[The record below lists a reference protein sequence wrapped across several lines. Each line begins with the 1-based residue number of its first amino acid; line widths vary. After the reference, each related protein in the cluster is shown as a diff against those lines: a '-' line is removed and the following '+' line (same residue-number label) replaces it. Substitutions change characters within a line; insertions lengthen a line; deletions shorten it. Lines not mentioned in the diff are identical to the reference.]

1 MTLLVLQGTSQC
13 PSTCSSR
20 DHLCLTLQRGHEVF
34 DYNSMKLHDSKVL
47 ESEAMPSLPN
57 VSCCNT
63 KPVQQY
69 IFSIWWILTL
79 VSFIL
84 DLQASVLDLY
94 LAQRVCYKP
103 HHHSCLDMYRDS
115 KPVNS
120 DRISNQH
127 NQVLSLRPPL
137 NILNIYPL
145 MMISWHNPLSIS
157 TKGGIE
163 GSGQVSL
170 SRGWHMTAVVL
181 NCKEILK
188 LSQIIKI

>member
-1 MTLLVLQGTSQC
+1 M
-13 PSTCSSR
+13 
-20 DHLCLTLQRGHEVF
+20 
-34 DYNSMKLHDSKVL
+34 
-47 ESEAMPSLPN
+47 
-57 VSCCNT
+57 
-63 KPVQQY
+63 
-69 IFSIWWILTL
+69 
-79 VSFIL
+79 SFIL

-120 DRISNQH
+120 DRISNER
-127 NQVLSLRPPL
+127 NQMLSLRAPYNHL
-137 NILNIYPL
+137 NILNNYPL

-157 TKGGIE
+157 TKGEIG
-163 GSGQVSL
+163 GSDQVSL

-181 NCKEILK
+181 DCKRILK